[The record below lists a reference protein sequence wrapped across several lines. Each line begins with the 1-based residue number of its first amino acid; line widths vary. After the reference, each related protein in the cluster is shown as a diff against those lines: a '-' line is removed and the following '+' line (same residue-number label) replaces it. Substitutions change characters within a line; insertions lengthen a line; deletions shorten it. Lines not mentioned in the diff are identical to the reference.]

1 MRKKIIILLASIMV
15 LGSSN
20 LVQASSDQMENTAQE
35 TIIDSRKDDIRY
47 VYEVRDG
54 KLYKRLYNYSKDKWV
69 GDWILCI

>member
-15 LGSSN
+15 FGSSN
-20 LVQASSDQMENTAQE
+20 LVQASSDQMENIAQE
-35 TIIDSRKDDIRY
+35 TIIEPRKDDIRY

-69 GDWILCI
+69 GDWILCE

>member
-69 GDWILCI
+69 GDWILCV

>member
-20 LVQASSDQMENTAQE
+20 LVQASSDQMENIAQE
-35 TIIDSRKDDIRY
+35 TIIEPRKDDIRY

-69 GDWILCI
+69 GDWILCE

>member
-69 GDWILCI
+69 

>member
-1 MRKKIIILLASIMV
+1 MV

-69 GDWILCI
+69 GDWILCV